1 MGGLAAGLLGGSTS
15 GASVA
20 VPISVKSAFA
30 AISGDVYVEYLGG
43 KQANGEVDGVIKK
56 AASGEVAQLYAQQF
70 PYTRAPAPAGSVI
83 LHPAGGTA
91 SYQFQVTPTL
101 ATRYQVK
108 LFASSTA
115 SAPLGTSAMA
125 TIYVTTGGNSG
136 NSQTC
141 GRPVCHESIQTINY
155 VPPSALQTEMSKPWY
170 VYFGINLSTG
180 KEPPPPEWLMLNAGS
195 GHLTAPQ
202 RISADEFRQTV
213 TYSFQIGNDAYYWDW
228 NACTKDTEAQDG
240 IGLPGHHGCGD
251 ARVLDAAPYLG

>member
-1 MGGLAAGLLGGSTS
+1 
-15 GASVA
+15 
-20 VPISVKSAFA
+20 
-30 AISGDVYVEYLGG
+30 
-43 KQANGEVDGVIKK
+43 
-56 AASGEVAQLYAQQF
+56 
-70 PYTRAPAPAGSVI
+70 
-83 LHPAGGTA
+83 LHPAGSTA

-141 GRPVCHESIQTINY
+141 RRPVCHESIQTTNY

-195 GHLTAPQ
+195 GHVTAPQ

-213 TYSFQIGNDAYYWDW
+213 TYSFQIGNDA
-228 NACTKDTEAQDG
+228 
-240 IGLPGHHGCGD
+240 
-251 ARVLDAAPYLG
+251 